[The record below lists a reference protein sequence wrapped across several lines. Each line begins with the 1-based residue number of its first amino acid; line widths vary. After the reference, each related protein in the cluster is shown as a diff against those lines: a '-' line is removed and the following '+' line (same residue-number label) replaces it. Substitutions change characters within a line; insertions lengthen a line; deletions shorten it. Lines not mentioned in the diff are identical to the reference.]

1 MQTYLFYRSVIQ
13 TVVFTFNTLDPQVK
27 PEDDIV
33 SIVILTPYQVR
44 GKLQWESRVYKEHI
58 TFTVTIFNARLLLI
72 KIVVNTEQS
81 LL

>member
-1 MQTYLFYRSVIQ
+1 MLTFFCHCHLPSVIPASARESRVSTITLLCRLRSLMQTYLFYRSVIQ

-44 GKLQWESRVYKEHI
+44 GKLQ
-58 TFTVTIFNARLLLI
+58 
-72 KIVVNTEQS
+72 
-81 LL
+81 